1 MNGNAPWKDTL
12 FRNYI
17 PQKAASLDIGKVSED
32 LAEYREIDGDL
43 IAELDALFMDFMGGD
58 LSFPTLGRMVTA
70 QGYET
75 VNNMNRFIETYLDGH
90 P

>member
-1 MNGNAPWKDTL
+1 MTAPWKETL
-12 FRNYI
+12 FRNFI
-17 PQKAASLDIGKVSED
+17 AGKAADIDIGHVSRN
-32 LAEYREIDGDL
+32 LAEYREIDPGL
-43 IAELDALFMDFMGGD
+43 IAELDSLFMEFMGDD
-58 LSFPTLGRMVTA
+58 LSFPTIGRMVTA

>member
-12 FRNYI
+12 FWDFI
-17 PQKAASLDIGKVSED
+17 SEKAADLDIEQVSEA
-32 LAEYREIDGDL
+32 LAEYKTIDEHL
-43 IAELDALFMDFMGGD
+43 IGKLNALFLEFMGDD